1 LKQIIALFVLVFLFF
16 GCTPKQSVQLK
27 MPNKQNNTYV
37 KPTIKED
44 KKTVVQE
51 FEPMDIIETDTKGK
65 SKKEKPKV
73 EEPVEYDVA
82 PIMEGDKIE
91 NTKPRGSSEN
101 QIENKNENKVV
112 ENKVIEN
119 NVVESKNVADSKID
133 LDTTKVKMKVAFI
146 YPSNLVSKYSKSSIS
161 TISGYLSHQNT
172 DYDLVV
178 IDTENEN
185 PAKIASAFQEVRNA
199 NIKNVIALFTPNSIS
214 TINSVASSDLKVY
227 LPLIEKKEAAG
238 SNSNLIF
245 GSISYDDQIKKLD
258 SYSNGNS
265 NVMFYQ
271 DSYLGA
277 KLKKSYDSI
286 VSNTRLK
293 KEINKNENNFKDI
306 VGSSGITNS
315 TLYLNTDIVKTSM
328 ILSQLR
334 AYDVKPNVVLSTQLN
349 YDPLLMTLTQEQD
362 REHLIL
368 ANSIDVVDKELRDE
382 ISTFGGDIQYE
393 WVNYSVLV
401 GINYLYYGKNTNV
414 IPTKIENNQA
424 IYTPRLFKATEYGFS
439 EIK

>member
-1 LKQIIALFVLVFLFF
+1 MKQIIALFVLVFLFF

-37 KPTIKED
+37 KHTIKED

-65 SKKEKPKV
+65 TKKDKPKV

-91 NTKPRGSSEN
+91 NTKQKGSSEN
-101 QIENKNENKVV
+101 QIENKIDNNKVV
-112 ENKVIEN
+112 ENKVVEN
-119 NVVESKNVADSKID
+119 NAVENIVVENKIN
-133 LDTTKVKMKVAFI
+133 LDTTNVKMKVAFI
-146 YPSNLVSKYSKSSIS
+146 YPSNLVSKYSKSSIN

-172 DYDLVV
+172 DYDLIV
-178 IDTENEN
+178 IDTESEN

-214 TINSVASSDLKVY
+214 TLNNVVSNDLKVY
-227 LPLIEKKEAAG
+227 LPLIEKKEAST
-238 SNSNLIF
+238 SNSSLIF

-286 VSNTRLK
+286 VSNSRLK

-306 VGSSGITNS
+306 VVSSGIANS
-315 TLYLNTDIVKTSM
+315 ALYLNTDIVKTSM

-334 AYDVKPNVVLSTQLN
+334 AYDVRPTVVLSTQLN

-362 REHLIL
+362 REQLIL
-368 ANSIDVVDKELRDE
+368 ANSIDVVDKELKDE

-401 GINYLYYGKNTNV
+401 GINYLYYGKNTNL

-424 IYTPRLFKATEYGFS
+424 MYNTRLFKCTEYGFL